1 MALSPFLTFNLVQPE
16 FNPVQPANARH
27 GWIRST
33 CLTLASILN
42 IFAKHPTQAV
52 TTYLLIISSKRLNEV
67 EQVEQ
72 TQIYQVV
79 QTFNLAF
86 NLFNLN
92 KICPSIWSRHE
103 NC

>member
-1 MALSPFLTFNLVQPE
+1 MALSPFLTFNRVQPV
-16 FNPVQPANARH
+16 FNPVQPATPRRD
-27 GWIRST
+27 WIRST
-33 CLTLASILN
+33 CSTLPDVLN
-42 IFAKHPTQAV
+42 IFARHPVQAV

-72 TQIYQVV
+72 TQRHQGV

-92 KICPSIWSRHE
+92 KIRLLIGSRHE
-103 NC
+103 PR